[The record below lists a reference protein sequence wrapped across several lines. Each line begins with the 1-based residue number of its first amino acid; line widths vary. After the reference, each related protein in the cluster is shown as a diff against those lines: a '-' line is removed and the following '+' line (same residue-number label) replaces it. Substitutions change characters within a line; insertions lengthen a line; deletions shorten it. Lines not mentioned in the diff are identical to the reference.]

1 MGFSKKNG
9 SLRLQVD
16 ELVEE
21 EIRVE
26 VEPDELILGQVDY
39 R

>member
-1 MGFSKKNG
+1 MDFSKKNG